1 MNIQSIGA
9 SPPTSPRTTEI
20 AAGSRQTTEA
30 GAKSDVQGAAN
41 KETARP
47 ASTEQLKAAVDQAND
62 FIKPFNGSL
71 QFQIDKDTGIT
82 VVKVLDVDTKE
93 VIKQI
98 PSEDMLNLAKALNQL
113 KGLLVK
119 QQA

>member
-9 SPPTSPRTTEI
+9 PPSSSPRAAEI
-20 AAGSRQTTEA
+20 AASSRQTTEA
-30 GAKSDVQGAAN
+30 GAKSDAQSAAN
-41 KETARP
+41 KETEKP
-47 ASTEQLKAAVDQAND
+47 GSTEQLTAAIEQAND

-71 QFQIDKDTGIT
+71 QFQIDKDTGTT
-82 VVKVLDVDTKE
+82 VVKVIDVDTKE

-98 PSEDMLNLAKALNQL
+98 PSEDMLNLAKALNQF